1 MDNHGEKTIIHTL
14 RDALPHFA
22 VKSKKLASPLLEPF
36 GWASQPASVDDD
48 ELTALKSKLR
58 RIRATLHDAES
69 LSVTDRSVQLWLAE
83 LGDLEHRAEDVVE
96 ELEYESRRSAQL
108 EELKQDLLYAATT
121 GKRRQEVA
129 LLLAPAPTRRLRAQD
144 RWHLGK
150 EFDVVSVTR
159 KIVEAVTRTRPECS
173 ELSTLHELIVEHL
186 AGKGCLIVLDDVWDD
201 NPNHWNS
208 LTTPSHCVPGSTA
221 AMTTRNNKVARMGFA
236 FDKDLLVQLWT
247 AQGFVDAEGDCSLE
261 ATANGYF
268 NDLVSRCFFHP
279 SPSHA
284 ISEGKY
290 VMHDLYQELAQF
302 VSGNECRMIQLPNSM
317 KIDESPRHLSFVDEE
332 SHSVQEINLDS
343 FCGHRDLQTFLFI
356 ARTEQNHEEMAFR
369 TKIPS
374 ELITDFECLRAL
386 DLSNSNIMEL
396 PKSIGSLIHLR
407 FLGLDNTAIK
417 MLPESICALF
427 HLQIIKLNHCSS
439 LTQLPQG
446 INLLLNLRC
455 LEIPHSDIKMP
466 SGIGELIRLQRLPFL
481 SLGMSL
487 LDVAWQT

>member
-1 MDNHGEKTIIHTL
+1 MKNL
-14 RDALPHFA
+14 VLPVLKVSDDHLSMPLKRSFA
-22 VKSKKLASPLLEPF
+22 FCSLFSK
-36 GWASQPASVDDD
+36 
-48 ELTALKSKLR
+48 
-58 RIRATLHDAES
+58 
-69 LSVTDRSVQLWLAE
+69 
-83 LGDLEHRAEDVVE
+83 
-96 ELEYESRRSAQL
+96 
-108 EELKQDLLYAATT
+108 
-121 GKRRQEVA
+121 
-129 LLLAPAPTRRLRAQD
+129 
-144 RWHLGK
+144 
-150 EFDVVSVTR
+150 
-159 KIVEAVTRTRPECS
+159 
-173 ELSTLHELIVEHL
+173 
-186 AGKGCLIVLDDVWDD
+186 
-201 NPNHWNS
+201 
-208 LTTPSHCVPGSTA
+208 
-221 AMTTRNNKVARMGFA
+221 GFA

-332 SHSVQEINLDS
+332 SHSVQEINLNS
-343 FCGHRDLQTFLFI
+343 FCGHRDLRTFLFI

-396 PKSIGSLIHLR
+396 PKSIGRLIHLR

-427 HLQIIKLNHCSS
+427 HLQTIKLTIVLPLLSCLKAPSS
-439 LTQLPQG
+439 Y
-446 INLLLNLRC
+446 
-455 LEIPHSDIKMP
+455 
-466 SGIGELIRLQRLPFL
+466 
-481 SLGMSL
+481 
-487 LDVAWQT
+487 